1 MKTKTFRNVAFV
13 AASISMFFLIMSFKG
28 KEKIDQ
34 VMIYGIAYT
43 TACKLSE
50 TYQNY
55 RYKLVPESNYTV
67 AMELMKKELQNQ
79 FPTAT
84 RIKVG
89 SSKYDYGA
97 SATNMC
103 IIRWTNTNKN
113 CQYFVLSVHFG
124 KTEQEALDKAI
135 SHKKEW
141 ADKDAPYNIQDQKYW

>member
-1 MKTKTFRNVAFV
+1 MRTQTFKNLALV
-13 AASISMFFLIMSFKG
+13 AAAINIVFLTQSFIAKQ
-28 KEKIDQ
+28 KTNQ

-43 TACKLSE
+43 TACKSNE

-55 RYKLVPESNYTV
+55 RYKLVPESNYSN
-67 AMELMKKELQNQ
+67 AMELMKKELIDQ
-79 FPTAT
+79 FPNAT

-89 SSKYDYGA
+89 SSKFDYGN

-103 IIRWTNTNKN
+103 IIRWTNTNNN

-141 ADKDAPYNIQDQKYW
+141 ANKDAPYNIQDQKYW